1 MKLEHEFRVPVP
13 VSQAWDVLLDVE
25 RIAPCMPGATV
36 ESFDGE
42 TVTGRVKVKVGP
54 IQVTYGGTA
63 RFIEKNESGRRVTL
77 DASGKEAR
85 GSGTAKATIVAVLQ
99 DEGSSTLVN
108 VTTDLAITGK
118 PAQFGRGVMVEV
130 GNKLL
135 GRFADC
141 LAKEIGIGSAS
152 ESAEPAESGAP
163 EAAVASSGDGGG
175 PVEAVSGDGGSSGVG
190 EAGDAAA
197 VAAGDATESA
207 SGDGGSAVGSA
218 GGVAAESSSGD
229 GPREAASGDGAAEK
243 AAAGATVVDV
253 ADGSGNG
260 SADSRGD
267 TPGAAGAGNGAGAA
281 AAPTPSNNG
290 GTTPSPQV
298 RRLAPA
304 TANRPSHL
312 PAENEA
318 IDLLDVGGA
327 AILKRVAPLA
337 VGLVLLIVLWRLIR
351 RR

>member
-13 VSQAWDVLLDVE
+13 ITQAWDVLLDVE

-63 RFIEKNESGRRVTL
+63 RFIEKNEAGRRVTL

-99 DEGSSTLVN
+99 DDGASTLVN

-141 LAKEIGIGSAS
+141 LATEIGIGSGGDA
-152 ESAEPAESGAP
+152 AEPAGSGTP
-163 EAAVASSGDGGG
+163 E
-175 PVEAVSGDGGSSGVG
+175 
-190 EAGDAAA
+190 AAA
-197 VAAGDATESA
+197 VAAAGD
-207 SGDGGSAVGSA
+207 
-218 GGVAAESSSGD
+218 GGVAAAPAGDGVPETGSADGPVKAPAGDGAVEASSSD
-229 GPREAASGDGAAEK
+229 DAAEK
-243 AAAGATVVDV
+243 AVAGATAVDV

-260 SADSRGD
+260 SAGSAEGD
-267 TPGAAGAGNGAGAA
+267 ALAAAGAGNGASRAPAA
-281 AAPTPSNNG
+281 TPSSNG
-290 GTTPSPQV
+290 GSTPSPQV

-304 TANRPSHL
+304 PASRPSHR

-327 AILKRVAPLA
+327 AVLKRVAPLA
-337 VGLVLLIVLWRLIR
+337 VGLVALIILWRLLR

>member
-13 VSQAWDVLLDVE
+13 INQAWDVLLDVE

-42 TVTGRVKVKVGP
+42 TVNGRVKVKVGP
-54 IQVTYGGTA
+54 IQVTYNGTA
-63 RFIEKNESGRRVTL
+63 RFIEKNEPGRRVTL

-99 DEGSSTLVN
+99 GDGEQTLVN

-141 LAKEIGIGSAS
+141 LAEQIGM
-152 ESAEPAESGAP
+152 
-163 EAAVASSGDGGG
+163 
-175 PVEAVSGDGGSSGVG
+175 GSSD
-190 EAGDAAA
+190 DAAA
-197 VAAGDATESA
+197 SATAGERLAAGA
-207 SGDGGSAVGSA
+207 
-218 GGVAAESSSGD
+218 
-229 GPREAASGDGAAEK
+229 P
-243 AAAGATVVDV
+243 AAAGAGSNG
-253 ADGSGNG
+253 APAPAGASGNG
-260 SADSRGD
+260 A
-267 TPGAAGAGNGAGAA
+267 PAPAGAGGNGAGAGGADGSSAGGNRAGVATGGEAVADAGTA
-281 AAPTPSNNG
+281 ARGAGASSAAGGASPNG
-290 GTTPSPQV
+290 GQTGPPQIRTLPSG
-298 RRLAPA
+298 
-304 TANRPSHL
+304 TASRPSYR

-327 AILKRVAPLA
+327 AILKRIAPLA
-337 VGLVLLIVLWRLIR
+337 IGLVALVVLWRLLHR
-351 RR
+351 R

>member
-13 VSQAWDVLLDVE
+13 ITQAWDVLLDVE

-42 TVTGRVKVKVGP
+42 TVNGRVKVKVGP

-63 RFIEKNESGRRVTL
+63 RFIEKNEAGRRVTL

-141 LAKEIGIGSAS
+141 LAAEIGIGSGEDAVPA
-152 ESAEPAESGAP
+152 AEPVAP
-163 EAAVASSGDGGG
+163 EVVASGEVGAETAPGGADSG
-175 PVEAVSGDGGSSGVG
+175 
-190 EAGDAAA
+190 
-197 VAAGDATESA
+197 
-207 SGDGGSAVGSA
+207 
-218 GGVAAESSSGD
+218 
-229 GPREAASGDGAAEK
+229 AASGDGSAEV
-243 AAAGATVVDV
+243 AAGNGASEEAVTGATTVDV
-253 ADGSGNG
+253 AEGSGNG
-260 SADSRGD
+260 SSGSAGADSL
-267 TPGAAGAGNGAGAA
+267 AVAGAGNGAGASTA
-281 AAPTPSNNG
+281 AAGTPSSNG
-290 GTTPSPQV
+290 GSASAAAQSPQV
-298 RRLAPA
+298 RRLASA
-304 TANRPSHL
+304 TATRPSHL
-312 PAENEA
+312 PGEDEA
-318 IDLLDVGGA
+318 LDLLDIGGA
-327 AILKRVAPLA
+327 AILKRVAPVAL
-337 VGLVLLIVLWRLIR
+337 GLVALIILWRLLR